1 MCSDRNDRRLR
12 RGDRGVTLLEVLIR
26 TALFAFVMGG
36 VYLLYTTMLGTMN
49 RGELAADIQQNARVG
64 LSRMV
69 QEIQMAGYDPS
80 PSGAIPQVALDP
92 KDAIRAASPSCF
104 SFVAYQWDPSSG
116 PPTEVS
122 YQITY
127 DLSGTTLRR
136 RAGAWVATA
145 LAFAAGGGAQPLAE
159 NVDRLEFT
167 YYDRHGQTIGA
178 VPWASTH
185 RCPPVAGAAVQTMTQ
200 LDFKQ
205 LRLVRR
211 VGITLRT
218 RDTRPGVLSE
228 FFTLSADVHLRN
240 R

>member
-1 MCSDRNDRRLR
+1 MCYDRNDRRF
-12 RGDRGVTLLEVLIR
+12 GQGIRGVTLLEVLISS
-26 TALFAFVMGG
+26 ALFAFVMGG
-36 VYLLYTTMLGTMN
+36 VYVLYTTMLGTMN

-69 QEIQMAGYDPS
+69 QEIQIAGYDPS
-80 PSGAIPQVALDP
+80 LAIPQVVLDP
-92 KDAIRAASPSCF
+92 KDAIRAASPSCL
-104 SFVAYQWDPSSG
+104 SFVAYQLSHPSSG
-116 PPTEVS
+116 PPTETS

-136 RAGAWVATA
+136 RAGGWDAAA
-145 LAFAAGGGAQPLAE
+145 LAFTAGGGAQPLAE

-167 YYDRHGQTIGA
+167 YYDQHGQTIA
-178 VPWASTH
+178 AQPWASTH
-185 RCPPVAGAAVQTMTQ
+185 RCPPVAGAAAQTTLQ

-218 RDTRPGVLSE
+218 RDTRPGVFSE
-228 FFTLSADVHLRN
+228 FFTLSADVRLRN

>member
-1 MCSDRNDRRLR
+1 MCYDRSDRRVR
-12 RGDRGVTLLEVLIR
+12 RGDRGVTLLEILISS
-26 TALFAFVMGG
+26 ALFAFVMGG

-80 PSGAIPQVALDP
+80 GAIPAVALAP

-104 SFVAYQWDPSSG
+104 SFVAYQWDPSSS

-127 DLSGTTLRR
+127 ALSGTTLRR
-136 RAGAWVATA
+136 EAGKWVPN
-145 LAFAAGGGAQPLAE
+145 AFMVGAPAGGAQPLAE

-167 YYDRHGQTIGA
+167 YYDQHGQRIGA

-218 RDTRPGVLSE
+218 RDTRPGVSSE

>member
-1 MCSDRNDRRLR
+1 
-12 RGDRGVTLLEVLIR
+12 
-26 TALFAFVMGG
+26 
-36 VYLLYTTMLGTMN
+36 
-49 RGELAADIQQNARVG
+49 
-64 LSRMV
+64 
-69 QEIQMAGYDPS
+69 
-80 PSGAIPQVALDP
+80 
-92 KDAIRAASPSCF
+92 
-104 SFVAYQWDPSSG
+104 VAYQLRHPSSG

-136 RAGAWVATA
+136 RAGEWDAAA
-145 LAFAAGGGAQPLAE
+145 LAFTVGGGAQPLAE

-167 YYDRHGQTIGA
+167 YYDQHGQAIGA
-178 VPWASTH
+178 QPWASSH
-185 RCPPVAGAAVQTMTQ
+185 RCPPVAGATAQTMPQ

-205 LRLVRR
+205 LRLVHR

-218 RDTRPGVLSE
+218 RDTRPGVFSE

>member
-1 MCSDRNDRRLR
+1 MCCDRNDRRFG
-12 RGDRGVTLLEVLIR
+12 RGIRGVTLLEVLISS
-26 TALFAFVMGG
+26 ALFAFVMGG
-36 VYLLYTTMLGTMN
+36 VYLLYTTMLGTLN

-80 PSGAIPQVALDP
+80 LAIPQVALDP
-92 KDAIRAASPSCF
+92 KDAIRAASPSCL
-104 SFVAYQWDPSSG
+104 SFVAYLLSHPPSG

-127 DLSGTTLRR
+127 HLSGTTLRR
-136 RAGAWVATA
+136 QAGEWNAAA
-145 LAFAAGGGAQPLAE
+145 LAFTAGGGAQPLAE
-159 NVDRLEFT
+159 KVDRLEFT
-167 YYDRHGQTIGA
+167 YYDQHGQAIGA
-178 VPWASTH
+178 QPWASSH
-185 RCPPVAGAAVQTMTQ
+185 RCPPVAGAAAQTTLQ

-205 LRLVRR
+205 MRLVRR

>member
-1 MCSDRNDRRLR
+1 MCCDRNDRRF
-12 RGDRGVTLLEVLIR
+12 GRGVRGFTLLEILISS
-26 TALFAFVMGG
+26 ALFAFVMGG

-69 QEIQMAGYDPS
+69 QEIQMAAYDPS
-80 PSGAIPQVALDP
+80 LAIPQVALDP

-104 SFVAYQWDPSSG
+104 SFVAYQLSHPPSG
-116 PPTEVS
+116 PSTEVS

-136 RAGAWVATA
+136 RAGAWDATA

-167 YYDRHGQTIGA
+167 YYDQHGQTIGA
-178 VPWASTH
+178 LPWASTH
-185 RCPPVAGAAVQTMTQ
+185 RCPPVAGAAAQTLTQ

-211 VGITLRT
+211 VGITLRM
-218 RDTRPGVLSE
+218 RDTRPGVFSE
-228 FFTLSADVHLRN
+228 FFTLSADVRLRN